1 MFLFA
6 AFLSCCSRCQA
17 GWVCECVCCSV
28 QVGVSVRVCASVRSC
43 VCLRGA
49 LFMLGGLLL
58 SRVGVHPYE
67 CGATFLYIDN
77 T

>member
-1 MFLFA
+1 M
-6 AFLSCCSRCQA
+6 
-17 GWVCECVCCSV
+17 
-28 QVGVSVRVCASVRSC
+28 SVRVCASVRSC